1 VPEYQTQFGIYEPNC
16 GLENVRMS
24 FGHDGYIAEI
34 MKPYLRDE
42 ALYILRFHSFY
53 AWRRHGSYTHLTNV
67 QLPCNAPAVLILSL
81 QQASR

>member
-42 ALYILRFHSFY
+42 ALYILRFHSFLVADSIKLY
-53 AWRRHGSYTHLTNV
+53 LTT
-67 QLPCNAPAVLILSL
+67 A
-81 QQASR
+81 